1 MAKSSGNN
9 NFRVIQLS
17 QLGALHLSSPFIL
30 RRSRRKKDYF
40 PLKLINV
47 RYLVIL
53 NVAKNAVKTRFR
65 GKRLIFFGLQKWISE
80 EIEDFKVLLDL
91 G

>member
-17 QLGALHLSSPFIL
+17 LSALHLSSPFIL

-65 GKRLIFFGLQKWISE
+65 GKRLIFFDLQKWISE
-80 EIEDFKVLLDL
+80 EIEDFKVFLDL